1 MTLPVPP
8 ADPLELAATFPVR
21 ELPVSYRYYRL
32 HRHDREPEWF
42 CTCGRCRFDPP
53 DSESFGTCY
62 VAAHPL
68 GAFVERFGR
77 LRNGVPRSLVD
88 SHRLAG
94 LGLPS
99 PVRVADASD
108 RAVVGRWGLSAELW
122 AGDDYPGS
130 QRWAERLHQAG
141 FAGIWY
147 PARHDPAGQL
157 HSVAL
162 FGKPGNQ
169 PAAFIPYGD
178 EVVSADLC
186 DDAFTRFGILVLP
199 STSI

>member
-1 MTLPVPP
+1 MVGSRQRPRRGRAGGPAGGRRVVSLTLPVPP
-8 ADPLELAATFPVR
+8 ADPLELAETFPVR

-32 HRHDREPEWF
+32 HRHDREP
-42 CTCGRCRFDPP
+42 
-53 DSESFGTCY
+53 
-62 VAAHPL
+62 
-68 GAFVERFGR
+68 ERFGR

-99 PVRVADASD
+99 PVRVADASN
-108 RAVVGRWGLSAELW
+108 RTVVGRWGLSAELW

-162 FGKPGNQ
+162 FGKPGHQ
-169 PAAFIPYGD
+169 PAALVPYGD
-178 EVVSADLC
+178 EVVSAELG